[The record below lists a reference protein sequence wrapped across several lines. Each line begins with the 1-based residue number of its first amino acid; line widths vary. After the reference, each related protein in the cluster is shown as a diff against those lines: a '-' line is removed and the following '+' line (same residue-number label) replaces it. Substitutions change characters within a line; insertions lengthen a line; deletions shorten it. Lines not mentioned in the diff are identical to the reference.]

1 MSWLITG
8 GSGQLSISIAQ
19 ALEESGTS
27 FVSLSHKELDVSI
40 ESSINQILSEK
51 PSLIVNCAAYT
62 AVDKAELE
70 PNAAFSVN
78 ATGAA
83 NVALAAKELEV
94 PLIHISTD
102 YVFSGESQLPW
113 RVTAATFPSTQY
125 GASKLAGEKLIQE
138 IHPEGS
144 WILRTAWLYGPYGKN
159 FAKTMIRKAI
169 TESGEVRVVD
179 DQIGQP
185 TSTFD
190 LTNRIVEIGKRDIPP
205 GVYHAT
211 NAGQTSWFEFT
222 REIFRLSR
230 APLDRVLPIKSEEF
244 VMAAK
249 RPSYSVLDH
258 SGWEAVGMKH
268 LRPWEIALQ
277 DIFPAIQEQVERELS
292 NG

>member
-211 NAGQTSWFEFT
+211 NSGQTSWFEFT
-222 REIFRLSR
+222 REIFRLS
-230 APLDRVLPIKSEEF
+230 
-244 VMAAK
+244 
-249 RPSYSVLDH
+249 
-258 SGWEAVGMKH
+258 
-268 LRPWEIALQ
+268 
-277 DIFPAIQEQVERELS
+277 
-292 NG
+292 